1 MLGSALH
8 MQAPGQTNLP
18 QWLVAPDA
26 PSNGVAPMPNGA
38 PADGAQHDFDNI
50 LRSLQSASS

>member
-1 MLGSALH
+1 